1 MQLQQASRVVERHRM
16 LEREER
22 NVRESIHAVD
32 SALMAIESALQ
43 QANIDMV
50 SCVVLNAIIVSAAVV
65 RCCY

>member
-1 MQLQQASRVVERHRM
+1 M